1 MQVMNS
7 DNESEVSDFL
17 QAIMSTLHMFE
28 ICKDHPDFDLL
39 GTLHDGCL
47 SKALELPILPN
58 IYGLT
63 CLDYCLPD
71 FSDHHIDYKIFEEN
85 VEALKTLKI
94 SENIR
99 LGELIFERISDYG
112 FMHSSPFVTSSLL
125 AAIGISEDF
134 ANHYLEKSLKK
145 VEHFFK

>member
-1 MQVMNS
+1 MCV
-7 DNESEVSDFL
+7 
-17 QAIMSTLHMFE
+17 
-28 ICKDHPDFDLL
+28 
-39 GTLHDGCL
+39 
-47 SKALELPILPN
+47 LE
-58 IYGLT
+58 
-63 CLDYCLPD
+63 
-71 FSDHHIDYKIFEEN
+71 
-85 VEALKTLKI
+85 I